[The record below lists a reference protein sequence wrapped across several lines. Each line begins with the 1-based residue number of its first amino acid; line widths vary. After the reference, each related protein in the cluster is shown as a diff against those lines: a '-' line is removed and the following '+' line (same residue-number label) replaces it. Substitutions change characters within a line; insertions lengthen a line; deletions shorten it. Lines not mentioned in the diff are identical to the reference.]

1 MDALAQVL
9 KALSEETRLQITALL
24 IWQGELCVC
33 DVVGAL
39 GITQS
44 KASRHLRYLLNAG
57 LVKNRRA
64 GAWMHYYIPKQLPP
78 VQKQV
83 LAMLRRTFAADE
95 HADLKARLGQWL
107 SEKKVEGSSC

>member
-1 MDALAQVL
+1 MDTIAPVL

-33 DVVGAL
+33 DVEGVL
-39 GITQS
+39 GVSQS

-64 GAWMHYYIPKQLPP
+64 GLWMHYYIPKELPSP
-78 VQKQV
+78 QKQV
-83 LAMLRRTFAADE
+83 MAMLRRMFAAEEHDE
-95 HADLKARLGQWL
+95 LKSRLGQWV
-107 SEKKVEGSSC
+107 EQKQVEGEAC